1 MLGLGATCVGVWAL
15 GMRGVSLELAW
26 CEALPFELDGYVE
39 TLASAPS
46 SPARLQVEL
55 SFLGPAPA
63 SEPIGDALAAV
74 DPAARVERDV
84 PLVLVNGPLACP
96 LDEPHGNTPV
106 REWLRALVQQVLL
119 PLHRAYPLARVVV
132 RRAA

>member
-1 MLGLGATCVGVWAL
+1 MSLRHSGHSQPSFPELWRSISAQDSLPSPPASGL
-15 GMRGVSLELAW
+15 RVS
-26 CEALPFELDGYVE
+26 
-39 TLASAPS
+39 
-46 SPARLQVEL
+46 
-55 SFLGPAPA
+55 GPAPA
-63 SEPIGDALAAV
+63 SELIGDALAAV